1 MTPGSGATVLDEL
14 EWRREVTR
22 LYAGVRAE
30 RSPAVA
36 HGGWVTARDRLL
48 AEHPCSPAPATF
60 SGLAVP
66 DHVAAWRVEVPLL
79 PARPRHLPGPVSGE
93 QVGVLPTPW
102 GEVAVWRLDGY
113 AGGIWIAVRD
123 RGSGRLSSAAGRVLY
138 DTARGVDLG
147 TGPDGGLVVDLN
159 FLHAPDSDFDPRRI
173 GPRLP
178 AEDVLGVVVPV
189 GDLLPGPPPG

>member
-1 MTPGSGATVLDEL
+1 MSADHRPTVLDEL
-14 EWRREVTR
+14 DWRREITR
-22 LYAGVRAE
+22 LHTAVRAE

-48 AEHPCSPAPATF
+48 AEHPCSPAPAGF
-60 SGLAVP
+60 PGLEVP
-66 DHVAAWRVEVPLL
+66 DHVAAWRVEVPVL
-79 PARPRHLPGPVSGE
+79 PARPRRLPGPVPGE

-102 GEVAVWRLDGY
+102 GEIAVWRLDGH

-123 RGSGRLSSAAGRVLY
+123 RGSGRLSSSTGRVLY
-138 DTARGVDLG
+138 DTAWGVDLG

-159 FLHAPDSDFDPRRI
+159 FLHAPDSAHDPRRV

-178 AEDVLGVVVPV
+178 HEDVLDVVVPV
-189 GDLLPGPPPG
+189 GELLPGPPPG